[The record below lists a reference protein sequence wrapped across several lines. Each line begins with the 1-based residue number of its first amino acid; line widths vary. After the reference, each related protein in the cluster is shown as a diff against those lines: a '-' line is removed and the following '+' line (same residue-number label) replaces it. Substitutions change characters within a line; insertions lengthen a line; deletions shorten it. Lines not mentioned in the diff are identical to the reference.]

1 MEQLSKK
8 YPKSVT
14 GKQCVGICYKKNT
27 KIVHPIYSRV
37 VTKLHS
43 SFCPVAEFYEK
54 QNGKLIRKDIDECNE
69 NIQKTDYIYNDIDL
83 LYPYVDFNAQIF
95 LNICY
100 NIDNFSSGLTWI
112 SDNNYKSLDTRER
125 IFNLLIN
132 AFSETIDIIEISDN
146 RIVDFFNILIRS
158 KYTYKLH
165 ELFKYITIQEDTVLI
180 DEKNVKKQENVQKRE
195 KMESDESI
203 IIKTN
208 YILKNI
214 VTTNNITNFLSR
226 YFKEKITSSLE
237 KSHSEQMIEKFIVY
251 LNDNIKK
258 TFSK

>member
-8 YPKSVT
+8 YPKSIY

-37 VTKLHS
+37 VTKLDT

-54 QNGKLIRKDIDECNE
+54 ENGKLIRKDIDECNE
-69 NIQKTDYIYNDIDL
+69 NIQKKDYIFNDIDL
-83 LYPYVDFNAQIF
+83 LYPYVDFNSQIF

-100 NIDNFSSGLTWI
+100 NINNFSNGLQWI
-112 SDNNYKSLDTRER
+112 IDNNYKSIDTRER
-125 IFNLLIN
+125 IFNLLID
-132 AFSETIDIIEISDN
+132 AYSETIDIIEISDN
-146 RIVDFFNILIRS
+146 RIVDFFNILIKS
-158 KYTYKLH
+158 KYTYMLKKL
-165 ELFKYITIQEDTVLI
+165 FRYIVIEKDSVFI
-180 DEKNVKKQENVQKRE
+180 DEKHMKKTENIQIKE
-195 KMESDESI
+195 KSETNESI

-214 VTTNNITNFLSR
+214 VTTNNITNFLSK
-226 YFKEKITSSLE
+226 YFKDKIAASLE
-237 KSHSEQMIEKFIVY
+237 KTYSEQMIEKFVIY

>member
-8 YPKSVT
+8 YPKSVN

-27 KIVHPIYSRV
+27 KIVHPIYSRLV
-37 VTKLHS
+37 SKLDT

-54 QNGKLIRKDIDECNE
+54 ENGKMIRKDIDECNE

-83 LYPYVDFNAQIF
+83 LYPYVDFTAQLF

-125 IFNLLIN
+125 VFNLLID
-132 AFSETIDIIEISDN
+132 AFGETIDIIEISDN

-165 ELFKYITIQEDTVLI
+165 RLFKYITIKEDTVLI
-180 DEKNVKKQENVQKRE
+180 DEKNMKKIDNVQRRDKL
-195 KMESDESI
+195 ESDESI

-214 VTTNNITNFLSR
+214 VTTNNITNFLAK

-237 KSHSEQMIEKFIVY
+237 KSHSEQMIEKFVVY

>member
-1 MEQLSKK
+1 MDQLSKK
-8 YPKSVT
+8 YPKSIY
-14 GKQCVGICYKKNT
+14 GKQCVGTCYKKNI

-37 VTKLHS
+37 VTKLDT

-54 QNGKLIRKDIDECNE
+54 ENGKLIRKDIEECNE

-83 LYPYVDFNAQIF
+83 LYPYVDFNAEIF

-100 NIDNFSSGLTWI
+100 NINNFSSGLSWI
-112 SDNNYKSLDTRER
+112 SENNYKSIDTRER
-125 IFNLLIN
+125 IFNLLID
-132 AFSETIDIIEISDN
+132 AYGETIDIIEISDN

-158 KYTYKLH
+158 KYTYLLKK
-165 ELFKYITIQEDTVLI
+165 LFKYIIIEENTVLI
-180 DEKNVKKQENVQKRE
+180 NEKDVKKRENLQKRE
-195 KMESDESI
+195 NHESDETI

-214 VTTNNITNFLSR
+214 VTTNNITNFLSK

-237 KSHSEQMIEKFIVY
+237 KSHSEQMIDKFVIY

>member
-8 YPKSVT
+8 YPKSIY

-37 VTKLHS
+37 VTKLDT

-54 QNGKLIRKDIDECNE
+54 ENGKLIRKDVDECNE
-69 NIQKTDYIYNDIDL
+69 NIQKKDYIFNDIDL
-83 LYPYVDFNAQIF
+83 LYPYVDFNSQIF

-100 NIDNFSSGLTWI
+100 NINNFSNGLQWI
-112 SDNNYKSLDTRER
+112 VDNNYKSIDTRER
-125 IFNLLIN
+125 IFNLLID
-132 AFSETIDIIEISDN
+132 AYSETIDIIEISDN
-146 RIVDFFNILIRS
+146 RIVDFFNILIKS
-158 KYTYKLH
+158 KYTYMLKKL
-165 ELFKYITIQEDTVLI
+165 FRYIVIEKDSVFI
-180 DEKNVKKQENVQKRE
+180 DEKHMKKTENIQIKE
-195 KMESDESI
+195 KSETNESI

-214 VTTNNITNFLSR
+214 VTTNNITNFLSK
-226 YFKEKITSSLE
+226 YFKDKITASLE
-237 KSHSEQMIEKFIVY
+237 KTYSEQMIEKFVIY